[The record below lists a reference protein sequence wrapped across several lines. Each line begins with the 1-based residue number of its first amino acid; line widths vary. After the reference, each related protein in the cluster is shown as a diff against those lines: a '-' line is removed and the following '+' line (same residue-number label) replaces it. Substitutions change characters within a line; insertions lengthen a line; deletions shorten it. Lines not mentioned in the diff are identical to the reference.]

1 MQSTPVKSIG
11 NKPSMASLLSTPRV
25 ASKTESV
32 IIDLTKS
39 SSDSTP
45 SSRLSTTE
53 TEKSKR
59 SSNESN
65 KEEKSIEESTRMD
78 AVEEVSCELKNVQI
92 KVKSAKPIIVK
103 DSGFES
109 SSDYGKDR

>member
-1 MQSTPVKSIG
+1 
-11 NKPSMASLLSTPRV
+11 MASLLSTPRV

-53 TEKSKR
+53 TEKSKK

-65 KEEKSIEESTRMD
+65 KDEKSIEESTRMD
-78 AVEEVSCELKNVQI
+78 AVDEVSCGLQNVQI
-92 KVKSAKPIIVK
+92 KVKSAKSILPK

-109 SSDYGKDR
+109 SSESKER